1 MHILLFL
8 RGCDR
13 MVLGQALAVV
23 KLLIQTFLE
32 KFGAVKDA

>member
-8 RGCDR
+8 RGSDR
-13 MVLGQALAVV
+13 MVFDQALAVV

-32 KFGAVKDA
+32 KFGAVKGA